1 MDLTARD
8 IPKTARHFQAS
19 VRTRQLPRQP
29 THREEKKRRRGEEER
44 EGKGEGKEEEKKAK
58 KEISAEEEKLF
69 RGTMGLIYDV
79 RRNGLNLSFRS
90 PFSDVQ

>member
-1 MDLTARD
+1 M
-8 IPKTARHFQAS
+8 
-19 VRTRQLPRQP
+19 RTRQLPRQP

-44 EGKGEGKEEEKKAK
+44 EGKGEGKEEEKKER

-69 RGTMGLIYDV
+69 RATIGLIHDV